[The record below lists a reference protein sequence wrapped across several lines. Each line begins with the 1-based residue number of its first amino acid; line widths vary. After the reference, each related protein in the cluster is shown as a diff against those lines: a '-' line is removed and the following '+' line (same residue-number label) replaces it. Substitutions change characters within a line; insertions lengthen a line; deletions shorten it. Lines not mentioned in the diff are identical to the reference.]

1 MIKSIIFDLGR
12 VLLTFEPEDY
22 VYRLYGKGEK
32 ARILYKAVFGS
43 KTWLDLDRGT
53 VDYGEAV
60 RIMSADCE
68 DYAKDIEYLLYN
80 WVEIMMPIEENVDLL
95 KELKMK
101 GYNLYLLSNFHEK
114 AFGRVFEKYG
124 FFELFDGIF
133 ISSHY
138 RLLKPE
144 REIYQEM
151 LEKFSLNPDE
161 CIFIDD
167 TPANVSAAEELG
179 IKGIVFRDPE
189 SLRQELKNHEIL

>member
-1 MIKSIIFDLGR
+1 MRGDIMIKSIIFDLGR

-124 FFELFDGIF
+124 FFE
-133 ISSHY
+133 S
-138 RLLKPE
+138 P
-144 REIYQEM
+144 M
-151 LEKFSLNPDE
+151 NAFS
-161 CIFIDD
+161 
-167 TPANVSAAEELG
+167 
-179 IKGIVFRDPE
+179 
-189 SLRQELKNHEIL
+189 